1 MIVLFFLCCNFGV
14 DLEHLYD
21 LATTRLVSFQTVK
34 DSAMREF
41 VSLAVDPQK
50 QETTVAFLLSKFD
63 TKSAVER
70 HALKDIFKQIGDP
83 AIPLIVD
90 HLAYRGSDI
99 ESRSLKQ
106 SLWVLGEIGSAQV
119 VEPVAQYIRDG
130 QWSVRSGAYTTL
142 GKSKSRD
149 ALEHVLH
156 GLEDP
161 VSMVRKSA
169 YYALSEIAS
178 EQELPQ
184 LLRGLSDHFYGVRY
198 AALSGIRRL
207 KLDSRVIV
215 NLTGGDVGDY
225 FMIAAVDSN
234 EVLRVFDES
243 IESASPAMR
252 KVIYSML
259 GGPQLE
265 QALRKETYPLLQ
277 AYLRQR
283 ISERYKK

>member
-1 MIVLFFLCCNFGV
+1 MIVLFFLCCSFGV
-14 DLEHLYD
+14 DLDHLYD

-34 DSAMREF
+34 DSAMQEF
-41 VSLAVDPQK
+41 VSLAADPQTRK
-50 QETTVAFLLSKFD
+50 ITVAFLLSKFD

-70 HALKDIFKQIGDP
+70 HTLKDIFTQIGDP

-99 ESRSLKQ
+99 ESRSLNQ

-119 VEPVAQYIRDG
+119 VEPVAQYIHDG
-130 QWSVRSGAYTTL
+130 QWSVRSGAYTAL
-142 GKSKSRD
+142 GKSKSPD

-161 VSMVRKSA
+161 VSIVRKSA
-169 YYALSEIAS
+169 YHALSEIAT

-207 KLDSRVIV
+207 KPGASLIV
-215 NLTGGDVGDY
+215 NLTGDDVGRY
-225 FMIAAVDSN
+225 FMIAALDSN
-234 EVLRVFDES
+234 AVLRVFDES
-243 IESASPAMR
+243 IESASPAVR

-259 GGPQLE
+259 GRPELE
-265 QALRKETYPLLQ
+265 QALRKEPHPLLKG
-277 AYLRQR
+277 YLRQR
-283 ISERYKK
+283 ISERYEK